1 MPDQPGPEQIDVRPA
16 RPEDRGAVLAFCADT
31 WEYGDYISHVW
42 DAWLRDERGTLLVAV
57 VDDRPAGIV
66 HVRML
71 SADEAWLEG
80 IRVDPAVRRQGIG
93 RVLTSRALAAAHER
107 GATVTRLLTGH
118 DNVASQQLVARFGFT
133 RVAEVVR
140 YQALALTAG
149 GEDGPD
155 ADDAD
160 DADDETDQTTPPQT
174 PQIVP
179 PGPRLVFAGLDDFDR
194 VWDWLEHSSLVPA
207 SGGLEFGDWVAR
219 ALTEPL
225 LREHLDAG
233 RVWLLEEW
241 EAIQALAIPADVPAR
256 EDEPGRL
263 HIRYMDGAADAI
275 GRLALV
281 LREEAGLRGH
291 ATVDLW
297 LPDQLILRDAMDGA
311 GYSAGE
317 GGATWVYARTL

>member
-1 MPDQPGPEQIDVRPA
+1 MPDQPATDQISVRPA
-16 RPEDRGAVLAFCADT
+16 RPEDRDAVLAFCANT
-31 WEYGDYISHVW
+31 WEYGDYIPHVW
-42 DAWLRDERGTLLVAV
+42 DAWLRDERGALLVAV
-57 VDDRPAGIV
+57 VDDRPAGVV

-93 RVLTSRALAAAHER
+93 RVLTSRALVAAHER
-107 GATVTRLLTGH
+107 GATVARLLTGH
-118 DNVASQQLVARFGFT
+118 TNVASQQLIARFAFT

-140 YQALALTAG
+140 YQAPALTG
-149 GEDGPD
+149 DEDEPGETDG

-160 DADDETDQTTPPQT
+160 QIATSQISPLFQT
-174 PQIVP
+174 
-179 PGPRLVFAGLDDFDR
+179 GPRLVFAGPDAFDR
-194 VWDWLEHSSLVPA
+194 VWEWLEHSNLVPA
-207 SGGLEFGDWVAR
+207 SGGLEFGDWVAC

-225 LREHLDAG
+225 LREHLAAG
-233 RVWLLEEW
+233 WVWLLEVW
-241 EAIQALAIPADVPAR
+241 ETIQALAIPADVPAR
-256 EDEPGRL
+256 GDEPSRL
-263 HIRYMDGAADAI
+263 HVRYMDGAADAI

-311 GYSAGE
+311 GYSVGE
-317 GGATWVYARTL
+317 GGAMWVYARTL